1 MIRICLN
8 PIVKKQMHLI
18 ARLGALALTAV
29 LASSATAQQGDKAG
43 EVQKLLVPKEL
54 IPPSPVLTP
63 EQALKSFKLEPG
75 FRIEVVAAEPL
86 VHDPV
91 AMSFDAQ
98 GRIWVVEMRGYM
110 PNIAGKGEDEKV
122 GSIAVLEDTNG
133 DGQMDKR
140 TVFLDQLIMPRAI
153 CLVADG
159 ALISEPPNLIFWKDT
174 NGDGKADEKT
184 IVANDY
190 AKQSDYSVLG
200 AKANPEHASNGLMWA
215 LDNWI
220 YSADHTTRF
229 RYVDGEFKREPT
241 SFRGQ
246 WGISQD
252 DFGRLVYNSNS
263 DQLRM
268 DLVASQYLARN
279 PFYREA
285 VGLNVDPVKN
295 QKTYPARVNP
305 GINRGYQPAML
316 NNGKLAKFTAAC
328 GPVIYRGDNFPAEF
342 YGNAF
347 VCEPSGNLI
356 KRNILTDK
364 NGLVTGKHA
373 YDDRE
378 FLASTDERF
387 RPVNAYNG
395 PDGALYIVDL
405 YRGLIQ
411 HRIFLTS
418 YLRGQTE
425 DRKLQ
430 EPIGLGRIYRVVHT
444 GKPLKQPAPLAKATP
459 VQLVAAL
466 SHPNGAYRDIAQRML
481 VEKPEGTATAEL
493 KKLAL
498 EGKNPLGRL
507 HALWTLDGCQQL
519 DVNTIEKSLKSEK
532 DPKVLAAAIRLSE
545 QFFNGEDVA
554 TLIPL
559 LTNLASSKD
568 GDVQLQLALTLGQLK
583 DEAALRSLATLADTA
598 SGNPYV
604 RDGIVSGL
612 ALRED
617 KFLAQL
623 LADAAWKNKST
634 NRNDMIKA
642 LARAVLNHGKGDR
655 VGAVLDLTAA
665 AKEGWQQQALMDGL
679 LAATPPAP
687 KGKEKALPTK
697 RVKFTAEPVALKT
710 LAASSNKTIK
720 DRATRLDN
728 YLIWPGKPGVPPE
741 PPVKPLTTAEQERFE
756 LGKQLFEA
764 ACAACHQAHGYGM
777 EGLAPPLVDSEWVAG
792 PPSRIARIILHGVRG
807 PISVKGRKYDMD
819 MPSLGSFED
828 EQIAAIMTYI
838 RREWEHTY
846 SPVDAKFVAG
856 IRKET
861 GKREE
866 SWTEAELK
874 KVK

>member
-1 MIRICLN
+1 
-8 PIVKKQMHLI
+8 VKKPLHLI
-18 ARLGALALTAV
+18 SRLSLLALTVLLSHNV
-29 LASSATAQQGDKAG
+29 LAQNGDKAG

-54 IPPSPVLTP
+54 IPPAPVLTP
-63 EQALKSFKLEPG
+63 EQALKAFKLEPG

-110 PNIAGKGEDEKV
+110 PNVAGKGEDEKV

-133 DGQMDKR
+133 DGKMDKR
-140 TVFLDQLIMPRAI
+140 IEFLSGLVMPRAI

-159 ALISEPPNLIFWKDT
+159 ALVSEPPNLYFWKDT

-184 IVANDY
+184 LVANDY
-190 AKQSDYSVLG
+190 AKQSDYAVLG
-200 AKANPEHASNGLMWA
+200 PKANPEHASNGLMWA

-220 YSADHTTRF
+220 YSADHTVRF
-229 RYVDGEFKREPT
+229 RYVEGEFKREAT

-252 DFGRLVYNSNS
+252 DYGRIVYNSNS

-268 DLVASQYLARN
+268 DLVPSQYLARN

-328 GPVIYRGDNFPAEF
+328 SPVIYRGENFPKEY

-356 KRNILTDK
+356 KRNILSDK
-364 NGLVTGKHA
+364 DGIVTGKHA

-378 FLASTDERF
+378 FLASVDERF

-430 EPIGLGRIYRVVHT
+430 EPIGLGRIYRIVHE
-444 GKPLKQPAPLAKATP
+444 GKPLTKVAPLAKAAPTE
-459 VQLVAAL
+459 LVAAL

-507 HALWTLDGCQQL
+507 HALWTLDGRQHL
-519 DVNTIEKSLKSEK
+519 DVGTIEKSLKNEK
-532 DPKVLAAAIRLSE
+532 HPKVLAATIRLSE
-545 QFFNGEDVA
+545 QFFPTEDAITLVPMLTKLA
-554 TLIPL
+554 T
-559 LTNLASSKD
+559 SKD
-568 GDVQLQLALTLGQLK
+568 GDVQIQLALTLGQLK
-583 DEAALRSLATLADTA
+583 DEEAVKALAALANTA

-623 LADAAWKNKST
+623 LADPAWKEKST
-634 NRNDMIKA
+634 NRNDVIKA
-642 LARAVLNHGKGDR
+642 LARAVFNHGKGDR

-679 LAATPPAP
+679 IAATPPAP
-687 KGKEKALPTK
+687 KGKEKAMPTK
-697 RVKFTAEPVALKT
+697 RVKFTAEPVALKS
-710 LAASSNKTIK
+710 LANSSNKTIK
-720 DRATRLDN
+720 ERTAKLDN

-741 PPVKPLTTAEQERFE
+741 PPVKPLTAAEQERFE

-792 PPSRIARIILHGVRG
+792 PTSRLARIILHGVRG
-807 PISVKGRKYDMD
+807 PITVKGRKYDMD

-846 SPVDAKFVAG
+846 SPVDAKFVSG
-856 IRKET
+856 VRKET